1 MKKNGFVTSALLY
14 GILSL
19 FLLLILGTISII
31 GSRKLTNDKIKQSAL
46 DDVQDLKTDL
56 SCFTIDIDNK
66 TITGYNFEKCTK
78 TVFIPND
85 SKVTKIGERAFAKDS
100 ESHELKNVTIYS
112 NIEEIAD
119 DAFKDQEK
127 ITFILKNPK
136 GGIINKIKTN
146 QFGAINSTYRID

>member
-46 DDVQDLKTDL
+46 DDVQDLKTDR
-56 SCFTIDIDNK
+56 SCFTIVED
-66 TITGYNFEKCTK
+66 TIKGYNFEKCTK

-85 SKVTKIGERAFAKDS
+85 SEVTKIGNGAFSNTDSS

-112 NIEEIAD
+112 NITTIDA
-119 DAFKDQEK
+119 DAFEGQDG
-127 ITFILKNPK
+127 ITFILKNPNS
-136 GGIINKIKTN
+136 GIINSIN
-146 QFGAINSTYRID
+146 NNYFGASNSTYRID